1 MSETL
6 FLGVFA
12 SSEAVNRQKK
22 YIKYIFLNDNR
33 LRGKVSLFHLH
44 KLKKKENE
52 LAATII
58 RKINKPSHVKSR
70 TALTFTHR
78 FPSIFK
84 SSFKVLQKKKKKK
97 KKNKKKKKALT
108 LPLLVSLIIIFSPS
122 PLH

>member
-1 MSETL
+1 MSIVILGSFFILSETL

-22 YIKYIFLNDNR
+22 YIKYIFFNDNR

-44 KLKKKENE
+44 KLKKKKENE

-84 SSFKVLQKKKKKK
+84 SSFKVLQKKKKKTTK
-97 KKNKKKKKALT
+97 TQKQTK
-108 LPLLVSLIIIFSPS
+108 S
-122 PLH
+122 

>member
-1 MSETL
+1 M
-6 FLGVFA
+6 
-12 SSEAVNRQKK
+12 
-22 YIKYIFLNDNR
+22 YNR

-44 KLKKKENE
+44 KLKEKQ

-70 TALTFTHR
+70 TAFTFTHC

-84 SSFKVLQKKKKKK
+84 SSFKVLPKKKTKTQSKKE
-97 KKNKKKKKALT
+97 LT
-108 LPLLVSLIIIFSPS
+108 LTLLVSLIIIFSPS